1 VRIFGGCDGGVARFI
16 LCGRSLRRLPCFLVL
31 AAQLSDILTVIMIG
45 STVGGTAELIVTET
59 SVYDVEIGTTK
70 RF

>member
-1 VRIFGGCDGGVARFI
+1 
-16 LCGRSLRRLPCFLVL
+16 
-31 AAQLSDILTVIMIG
+31 MIG
-45 STVGGTAELIVTET
+45 GIVGGTAELIVTET